1 MINVD
6 GIILMICCFK
16 YKTYMNNVAILPEL
30 LMSALQKQNVKRE
43 IVPSLLQND
52 NKLNKDKQNKE
63 TSIDLSNNETK

>member
-1 MINVD
+1 
-6 GIILMICCFK
+6 
-16 YKTYMNNVAILPEL
+16 MNNVAILPEL